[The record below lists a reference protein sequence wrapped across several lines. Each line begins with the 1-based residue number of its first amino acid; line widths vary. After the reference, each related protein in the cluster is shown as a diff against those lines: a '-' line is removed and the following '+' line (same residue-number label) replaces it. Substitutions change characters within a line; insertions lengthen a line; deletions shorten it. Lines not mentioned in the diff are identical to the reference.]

1 MSNQSHDQWKTFCKN
16 VLRTMPFKMQP
27 FYYYLILS
35 EWANNLITSGEES
48 AKITWHI
55 ITHFLQLNTDHLSF
69 SMKNKCMKYS
79 ISITRYKHY
88 CQQLLCL
95 VNWKH
100 PIGNNSTTMQIC
112 LYFFCFWAKVVIEHI
127 DVTRSL
133 SFNLSGNTILLLFS
147 AYFET
152 FWRHL

>member
-1 MSNQSHDQWKTFCKN
+1 MSNQSHDKWKTFCKN

-48 AKITWHI
+48 AQITWHI
-55 ITHFLQLNTDHLSF
+55 TTHFLQLNTDSLSF
-69 SMKNKCMKYS
+69 SMKNKCIKCS
-79 ISITRYKHY
+79 ISITRYKHH

-100 PIGNNSTTMQIC
+100 RIGNNSTITQIC
-112 LYFFCFWAKVVIEHI
+112 LYFFFELKWILR
-127 DVTRSL
+127 TLMSL
-133 SFNLSGNTILLLFS
+133 DYFLLTCLATLFCSFSS

-152 FWRHL
+152 FWRYL

>member
-1 MSNQSHDQWKTFCKN
+1 MSNQSHDKWKTFCKN

-35 EWANNLITSGEES
+35 EWTNNLITSGEES
-48 AKITWHI
+48 AEITWHI
-55 ITHFLQLNTDHLSF
+55 TTHFLQLNTDSLSF
-69 SMKNKCMKYS
+69 SMKNKCIKCS
-79 ISITRYKHY
+79 ISITRYKHH

-100 PIGNNSTTMQIC
+100 RIGNNSTITQIC
-112 LYFFCFWAKVVIEHI
+112 LYFFFELKWILR
-127 DVTRSL
+127 TLMSL
-133 SFNLSGNTILLLFS
+133 DYFLLTCLATLFCSFFS

-152 FWRHL
+152 FWRYL